1 MRVSIDFYFDE
12 DTDGYNGS
20 SSASR
25 DGGRRLTDRRAVY
38 LRSLR
43 GAGFSYV
50 EDVGFLTDDQVIIWG
65 EQL

>member
-25 DGGRRLTDRRAVY
+25 DGVEDLQTAGQFISGA
-38 LRSLR
+38 LR